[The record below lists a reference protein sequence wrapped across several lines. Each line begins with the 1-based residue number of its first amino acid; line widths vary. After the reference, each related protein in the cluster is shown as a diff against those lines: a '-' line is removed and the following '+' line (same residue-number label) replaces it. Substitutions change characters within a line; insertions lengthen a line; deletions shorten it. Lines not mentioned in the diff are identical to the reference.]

1 MQHNDFKMYQC
12 MTCNK
17 VYKENELPTIGNGDG
32 CCSIGS
38 LIEVDGYTVKR
49 KVRKVHPVIIKPN

>member
-1 MQHNDFKMYQC
+1 MECLKTFTEDEH
-12 MTCNK
+12 
-17 VYKENELPTIGNGDG
+17 PTINGGDG

-49 KVRKVHPVIIKPN
+49 KTHYGEDPRKFYAPIRPINNDTI